1 MVAAFLCFSGERALS
16 LDDLAQR
23 HFNHVMIPIE
33 GLIGKKGKE
42 QRTFA
47 EVSQEDACRY
57 GAEDADFT
65 RRLWDVL
72 RKEMEAK
79 GQSAVFADLEM
90 ALLPVLL
97 RMEGKGVQLNGQ
109 AFTEM
114 AETLRAETE
123 RLVQEIHASV
133 GHEFNVA
140 SPMQLQQVL
149 FNELGLKPSK
159 KTKTGFST
167 DAEVL
172 ERLEGDHPVISMLLD
187 HRESTKLLNTYVEAL
202 PALVDPISGRL
213 HTTYSQV
220 VAATGRLSSLNPNL
234 QNIPIRT
241 EAGRRIRAG
250 FVAPAGRVLLAADY
264 SQIELRLLA
273 HLSGDPALIDA
284 YREGVDIHAR
294 TAAALYK
301 VEEADVTAEM
311 RRSSKVVNFGV
322 LYGMGSMRL
331 SQQLKI
337 PRDEAKRFIE
347 NYFARFAR
355 VRGYIEETVDAAR
368 RQGYVETLSG
378 RRRYLPELYSD
389 NRPLRENAERMA
401 VNTPI
406 QGSAADLI
414 KRAMVA
420 VDAGIRSGEIPCD
433 MLLQVHDELVFE
445 CAEADAERVAE
456 AVRREMEGAM
466 ELSVPLRVELGWA
479 KNWLEAKA

>member
-1 MVAAFLCFSGERALS
+1 
-16 LDDLAQR
+16 
-23 HFNHVMIPIE
+23 
-33 GLIGKKGKE
+33 
-42 QRTFA
+42 
-47 EVSQEDACRY
+47 
-57 GAEDADFT
+57 
-65 RRLWDVL
+65 
-72 RKEMEAK
+72 
-79 GQSAVFADLEM
+79 
-90 ALLPVLL
+90 
-97 RMEGKGVQLNGQ
+97 
-109 AFTEM
+109 
-114 AETLRAETE
+114 
-123 RLVQEIHASV
+123 
-133 GHEFNVA
+133 
-140 SPMQLQQVL
+140 
-149 FNELGLKPSK
+149 
-159 KTKTGFST
+159 
-167 DAEVL
+167 
-172 ERLEGDHPVISMLLD
+172 
-187 HRESTKLLNTYVEAL
+187 
-202 PALVDPISGRL
+202 
-213 HTTYSQV
+213 
-220 VAATGRLSSLNPNL
+220 
-234 QNIPIRT
+234 
-241 EAGRRIRAG
+241 
-250 FVAPAGRVLLAADY
+250 LLAADY

-347 NYFARFAR
+347 NYFTRFAR

-378 RRRYLPELYSD
+378 RRRYLPELHSD
-389 NRPLRENAERMA
+389 NRPVRENAERMA

-414 KRAMVA
+414 KLAMVA
-420 VDAGIRSGEIPCD
+420 VDAGIRAGEIPCD

-445 CAEADAERVAE
+445 CDEADAVRVAE
-456 AVRREMEGAM
+456 AVRSEMEGAM